1 MVSHQDRTDQAP
13 KSRDSDATRKLLM
26 QAVGELLVEKGFTG
40 LGVNAVARQAGVDKV
55 LIYRYF
61 GGLPGLM
68 EAFGQGEDFWPSIE
82 ELAGGDIDAYGRLEL
97 DEKMV
102 VLGQNFMEGLR
113 KRPVTLE
120 VMAWEMVQRN
130 ALTEILEN
138 IRERRMLKFAEM
150 FLADGS
156 ARVDL
161 MAITTILGAG
171 IMYLLCRA
179 RSIQWYNGIDLRSDA
194 GWQRIEEGSRQV
206 IEGLMRII

>member
-1 MVSHQDRTDQAP
+1 MSTGTL
-13 KSRDSDATRKLLM
+13 KSRDSEATRNQLIE
-26 QAVGELLVEKGFTG
+26 AVGKLLVEKGFTG

-68 EAFGQGEDFWPSIE
+68 EAFGQGEDFWPGIE
-82 ELAGGDIDAYGRLEL
+82 ELAGGDVDTYRLLPL
-97 DEKMV
+97 DEKLM
-102 VLGQNFMEGLR
+102 VLGQSFLEGLR
-113 KRPVTLE
+113 NRPVTLE

-150 FLADGS
+150 FLADETAGL
-156 ARVDL
+156 DL
-161 MAITTILGAG
+161 MAVTTILGAG

-179 RSIQWYNGIDLRSDA
+179 RSIRWYNGIDLSGDE
-194 GWQRIEEGSRQV
+194 GWQRLEAGYFQIIQ
-206 IEGLMRII
+206 GLMKLDGR